1 MKKRLIKI
9 LLLILFFAYPSF
21 CFADQY
27 RIVSKYSMEGI
38 SIGDSL
44 LKFFSLGE
52 IKKNINWNYYSYIKD
67 KRFINAMFTS
77 PSFKKYNQIQ
87 VHFKRNDKD
96 YIVHAIG
103 GVIYYEDKIS
113 KCYKRQEKDLESLR
127 LEFKDMDIEEAFT
140 DIEQEPNDTSGESF
154 YRTYG
159 IFFNSFDLILRIDCY
174 DWSPKMKPYQDNYRI
189 TVTTVEFDN
198 WLLLSDN

>member
-1 MKKRLIKI
+1 M
-9 LLLILFFAYPSF
+9 FFAHPSF

-27 RIVSKYSMEGI
+27 RIVSKYSIEGV

-44 LKFFSLGE
+44 LKFFSLDE
-52 IKKNINWNYYSYIKD
+52 IKKNIRWNYYSYIKD
-67 KRFINAMFTS
+67 KRFISAIFTS

-113 KCYKRQEKDLESLR
+113 KCYKRQDKDVESLR
-127 LEFKDMDIEEAFT
+127 LELKDMDIEEAITGFIPHPS
-140 DIEQEPNDTSGESF
+140 DNSGESIN
-154 YRTYG
+154 RAYG
-159 IFFNSFDLILRIDCY
+159 FLFKSFDLILRVDCT

-189 TVTTVEFDN
+189 NLTTVEVDLWF
-198 WLLLSDN
+198 SDFY